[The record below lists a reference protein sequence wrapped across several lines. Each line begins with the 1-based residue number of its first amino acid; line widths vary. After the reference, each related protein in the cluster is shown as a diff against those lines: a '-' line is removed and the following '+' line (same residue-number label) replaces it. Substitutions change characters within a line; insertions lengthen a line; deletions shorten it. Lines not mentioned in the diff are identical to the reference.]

1 MEMVYLNQQKRI
13 YANDIKGA
21 SSNQEVFIYAHASER
36 EQKQLEMQRES
47 KEALQQLQ
55 RDVFAKNQQLERI
68 ARRLK
73 EIDKN
78 KKDHQQ
84 TQEKVLKQLD
94 SLRENTRNESKQLA
108 QVLAEQENAKAEV
121 KEIKSNQT
129 TIDAKLEKLD
139 KVNET
144 IFNKVDDQANKLD
157 DIHRQT
163 NQREEDLTLLYERL
177 DKHEA
182 WLEKL
187 IRQMHDLR
195 GIMYERADEIIKRV
209 EKGIQL
215 FGSKWNVVQRNEA
228 KSTKEP
234 LKK

>member
-1 MEMVYLNQQKRI
+1 MVYLNQQKRI